1 MKTLFTALFIILV
14 ASSQALSIEVG
25 RLDVEGNVFVTDS
38 KVQSILGVKVGD
50 IFVAEK
56 VSQGIKR
63 LVRTKDFAD
72 VQAYYSEE
80 DGKAVL
86 TIVVEEYPRVKAVVV
101 EGNRKI
107 KESDIRAKISTREGY
122 FARPAMITRDITA
135 IRDLYAEKGYNGAR
149 IEIDRVPSREEHKIY
164 VTYRIDEGEKVKI
177 RYIDI
182 LGNGAFSSKDLLGMM
197 ESKAD
202 SWFRGGDYKPKV
214 LEEDLANIL
223 TIYRDEGYLDA
234 TVAVDHIE
242 TVQEGRRVDIYIRI
256 HEGNR
261 YYVGEITWDGNEEI
275 LDYEIE
281 NLIMLVEGEPFS
293 MHAMEMTNMGIN
305 SVYWENGYIWSR
317 VIPNQTKRRRMI
329 DLDLEIVEN
338 QPASIHEIR
347 ITGNTKTFENVIR
360 RELDVYPG
368 DRFIL
373 QDVQR
378 SIRDVFQLG
387 YFSGPPKIDTEP
399 VGDEGDINLLI
410 DVEEKQTGSFRA
422 GFGFSQLNRLTG
434 FLGMQENNFLG
445 RGKTIGFDWEFGRYR
460 KNLNL
465 RYTEPYFLDT
475 KWSMTFNVFDWVQDR
490 VSQQYYKDKRTGFS
504 IRGGRQLPMLD
515 YTRFFLGYRFEKVDL
530 SNFDE
535 AYPENGS
542 LRQVGWPLNKST
554 VTLSIVRNS
563 TDNPFHPTR
572 GSVITWNTEMAGG
585 IFGGN
590 VQFIR
595 NSASISWF
603 KLLFWKATFHLGL
616 DVAGIHGYGGQKVED
631 YEKYR
636 LGGNRRF
643 PLRGYDFFE
652 IVPYG
657 NNPFVG
663 GTFMTK
669 ITQELVF
676 PFSQMVWGLIFYDVG
691 NTWNSMTEANIYNM
705 RRGLGAGIRIE
716 MPGMGNLGF
725 DYGYGFDKFGG
736 PAWEPHFT
744 FGTFF

>member
-1 MKTLFTALFIILV
+1 MKTLYTALLIILA

-25 RLDVEGNVFVTDS
+25 RVDVEGNVFVTES
-38 KVQSILGVKVGD
+38 KIQSILGVKDGD

-80 DGKAVL
+80 GGKAVL

-101 EGNRKI
+101 EGNRRI
-107 KESDIRAKISTREGY
+107 KENDIRDKISTREGY

-135 IRDLYAEKGYNGAR
+135 IRDLYAEKGYNGAKIEVAR
-149 IEIDRVPSREEHKIY
+149 IPSREEHKIY

-177 RYIDI
+177 RHIDI
-182 LGNGAFSSKDLLGMM
+182 LGNGQFSSKDLLGMM
-197 ESKAD
+197 DSKAD

-214 LEEDLANIL
+214 LEEDLAKIL
-223 TIYRDEGYLDA
+223 TLYRDDGFLDA
-234 TVAVDHIE
+234 TVSVDHIE
-242 TVQEGRRVDIYIRI
+242 TVRKGRNVDIYIRI
-256 HEGNR
+256 YEGNR
-261 YYVGEITWDGNEEI
+261 YYVGDIKWSGNKEI
-275 LDYEIE
+275 LDYRIKE
-281 NLIMLVEGEPFS
+281 LIMLGEGDPFS
-293 MHAMEMTNMGIN
+293 MQAMEMTTWGI
-305 SVYWENGYIWSR
+305 SSAYSENGYIWSR

-329 DLDLEIVEN
+329 DLDIEIIEN
-338 QPASIHEIR
+338 QPASVREIR
-347 ITGNTKTFENVIR
+347 ISGNTKTFENVIR

-378 SIRDVFQLG
+378 SIREVFQLG
-387 YFSGPPKIDTEP
+387 YFAGPPKIDVEP
-399 VGDEGDINLLI
+399 VGDEGEINLLI
-410 DVEEKQTGSFRA
+410 DVEEKQTGNFRA

-445 RGKTIGFDWEFGRYR
+445 RGKTIGLDWEFGRYR

-465 RYTEPYFLDT
+465 RYTEPYFFST
-475 KWSMTFNVFDWVQDR
+475 KWSMTVNVFDWVQDR

-515 YTRFFLGYRFEKVDL
+515 YTRFFLGYRFERVKL
-530 SNFDE
+530 SDFDE
-535 AYPENGS
+535 SYPENGS
-542 LRQVGWPLNKST
+542 LRGIDDDKST

-572 GSVITWNTEMAGG
+572 GSIITWNTELAGG

-603 KLLFWKATFHLGL
+603 KLLFWKLTFHLAL
-616 DVAGIHGYGGQKVED
+616 DAAGIHGYGGVEVED
-631 YEKYR
+631 YEKFR

-643 PLRGYDFFE
+643 PLRGYDFYE
-652 IVPYG
+652 IVPKG

-663 GTFMTK
+663 GTFMTR
-669 ITQELVF
+669 ISQELVF
-676 PFSQMVWGLIFYDVG
+676 PFSHMVWGVLFYDIG

-705 RRGLGAGIRIE
+705 RRGIGFGIRIE

-725 DYGYGFDKFGG
+725 DYGYGLDKYGG

>member
-1 MKTLFTALFIILV
+1 MKTFITALLILLC
-14 ASSQALSIEVG
+14 ASTQALSIEVG
-25 RLDVEGNVFVTDS
+25 RVDVEGNVFVTDS
-38 KVQSILGVKVGD
+38 KIISILGVKAGD

-72 VQAYYSEE
+72 VQAYYLE
-80 DGKAVL
+80 DGGKAIV
-86 TIVVEEYPRVKAVVV
+86 TIVVEEYPRVKSVIV
-101 EGNRKI
+101 EGARRVKEKDVKEKI
-107 KESDIRAKISTREGY
+107 TTREGY

-135 IRDLYAEKGYNGAR
+135 IRDLYGEKGYNGAK
-149 IEIDRVPSREEHKIY
+149 IEVVKTPSREDNKIY
-164 VTYRIDEGEKVKI
+164 VTYKIDEGRKVKI

-182 LGNGAFSSKDLLGMM
+182 LGNGAFSTKEILSFF
-197 ESKAD
+197 ESKPD

-214 LEEDLANIL
+214 LEEDLAKVL
-223 TIYRDEGYLDA
+223 MLYRDDGYMDA
-234 TVAVDHIE
+234 TVTIDHIE
-242 TVQEGRRVDIYIRI
+242 QVEEDRYVDIYIRVT
-256 HEGNR
+256 EGLR
-261 YYVGEITWDGNEEI
+261 YYVGEITFEGNEEI
-275 LDYEIE
+275 DDVEIQS
-281 NLIMLVEGEPFS
+281 LIQLVEGNPFS
-293 MHAMEMTNMGIN
+293 QQAMEMTNMGIN

-317 VIPNQTKRRRMI
+317 VIPNETKRRRMI
-329 DLDLEIVEN
+329 DMNFEILEN
-338 QPASIHEIR
+338 QPASINEIK
-347 ITGNTKTFENVIR
+347 ISGNTKTFENVIR
-360 RELDVYPG
+360 RELEVYPG

-378 SIRDVFQLG
+378 SIREVFQLG
-387 YFSGPPKIDTEP
+387 YFSGPPNIDTEP

-445 RGKTIGFDWEFGRYR
+445 RGKTIGLDWEFGRYR

-465 RYTEPYFLDT
+465 RYTEPYFFDT
-475 KWSMTFNVFDWVQDR
+475 KWSLTLNVFDWVQDR
-490 VSQQYYKDKRTGFS
+490 VSQQYYRDTRTGFS
-504 IRGGRQLPMLD
+504 IRGGRQLPFLD
-515 YTRFFLGYRFEKVDL
+515 YTRFFLGYRFEKVDI
-530 SNFDE
+530 SDFDE
-535 AYPENGS
+535 RYPETGS
-542 LRQVGWPLNKST
+542 LRLVSWPLNKST

-572 GSVITWNTEMAGG
+572 GSIITWNTELAGG
-585 IFGGN
+585 PFGGN

-595 NSASISWF
+595 NSAAISWF
-603 KLLFWKATFHLGL
+603 KLLFWKLTFHMGL
-616 DVAGIHGYGGQKVED
+616 DVAGINSFGGQQVED

-643 PLRGYDFFE
+643 PLRGYDFYE
-652 IVPYG
+652 VVPEG
-657 NNPFVG
+657 NSPFVG

-676 PFSQMVWGLIFYDVG
+676 PFSQMVWGLVFYDVG
-691 NTWNSMTEANIYNM
+691 NTWNSMTESNIYNM
-705 RRGLGAGIRIE
+705 RRGLGVGIRIE

-725 DYGYGFDKFGG
+725 DYGYGFDKYGG